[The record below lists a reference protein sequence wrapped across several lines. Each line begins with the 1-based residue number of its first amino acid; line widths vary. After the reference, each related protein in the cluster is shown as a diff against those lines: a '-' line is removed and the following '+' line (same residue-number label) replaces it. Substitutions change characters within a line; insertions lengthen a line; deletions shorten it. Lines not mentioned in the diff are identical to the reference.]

1 MEPVVAAL
9 IAIAVA
15 VVILCAAV
23 LFLRFCCSGKRD
35 KGKKVGKGDGPSA
48 KAKGGKGSARASRP
62 ATANSQNIPLLSAA
76 ANPRP
81 GSQVVNV
88 HNPGHTS
95 DEECRDETNNKQKQS
110 VKVDVRP
117 IFNFSR
123 DFLRAMRNEE
133 QARKE
138 EEEEKD
144 EKEQKE
150 AHCNTTVVIEGGE
163 QVPIPAKQKPNDG
176 DARDRYEQLE
186 QKLFTYI

>member
-23 LFLRFCCSGKRD
+23 LLLRFCCSGKRG
-35 KGKKVGKGDGPSA
+35 KGKKGGGKGEGPSA
-48 KAKGGKGSARASRP
+48 KAKGAARASRP
-62 ATANSQNIPLLSAA
+62 ATSNSQNIPLLSAG

-88 HNPGHTS
+88 HNPGNTS

-117 IFNFSR
+117 VFNFSR
-123 DFLRAMRNEE
+123 DFLRAMRNED
-133 QARKE
+133 ARIE
-138 EEEEKD
+138 EEEEK
-144 EKEQKE
+144 KEQK

-176 DARDRYEQLE
+176 DAKDRYEQLE
-186 QKLFTYI
+186 RKLFTYI

>member
-15 VVILCAAV
+15 VVILCVAV
-23 LFLRFCCSGKRD
+23 LLLRFCCSGKRD
-35 KGKKVGKGDGPSA
+35 KGKKAGKGGGPSA

-88 HNPGHTS
+88 HNSGAS
-95 DEECRDETNNKQKQS
+95 DEECRDERMKNKQKQS

-117 IFNFSR
+117 VFNFSR

-133 QARKE
+133 QARNE
-138 EEEEKD
+138 EEEEKE
-144 EKEQKE
+144 EKT
-150 AHCNTTVVIEGGE
+150 HCKTTVVIEGGE
-163 QVPIPAKQKPNDG
+163 QVPIPEKQKPNDG

-186 QKLFTYI
+186 RKLFTYI

>member
-62 ATANSQNIPLLSAA
+62 ATNGAQNIPLLSAA

-88 HNPGHTS
+88 HNSGAS
-95 DEECRDETNNKQKQS
+95 DEECRDERMKNKQKQEVT
-110 VKVDVRP
+110 VKVNP

-123 DFLRAMRNEE
+123 DFLRAMQHEE
-133 QARKE
+133 QARN
-138 EEEEKD
+138 EEEKD

-176 DARDRYEQLE
+176 DARDRYEKLE

>member
-35 KGKKVGKGDGPSA
+35 KGKKAGKGGGPSA
-48 KAKGGKGSARASRP
+48 KGKGAARASRP

-117 IFNFSR
+117 VFNFSR

-133 QARKE
+133 QASKE

-144 EKEQKE
+144 EQK
-150 AHCNTTVVIEGGE
+150 AHCNTTVVIEGGQE
-163 QVPIPAKQKPNDG
+163 VPIPEKQKPNDG

-186 QKLFTYI
+186 KKLFTYV